1 MNQIPHATPGLLCPM
16 LRKDVSKVCHKC
28 AWWTGLTWKDA
39 HGESHHNWRC
49 AMVMNAITNVDIV
62 KATTGAQAATESMR
76 NEVVARSGVMPLGA
90 MTDHVLDAPRLGP
103 ETARGGQIVNGATP
117 KLIGQG

>member
-1 MNQIPHATPGLLCPM
+1 MNQVPHASPGLTCPM

-28 AWWTGLTWKDA
+28 AWWTGLTWKDPTT
-39 HGESHHNWRC
+39 GEMHHNWRC

-62 KATTGAQAATESMR
+62 KAASGAQAATESMR

-90 MTDHVLDAPRLGP
+90 MTDHVTDAPRLGP
-103 ETARGGQIVNGATP
+103 ETQRGAHVTNGHAP
-117 KLIGQG
+117 KLIEG

>member
-1 MNQIPHATPGLLCPM
+1 MTQIPHANPGLLCPQF
-16 LRKDVSKVCHKC
+16 RKDVSKVCHKC
-28 AWWTGLTWKDA
+28 AWWTGLTFKDA
-39 HGESHHNWRC
+39 TGATHHQWKC

-62 KATTGAQAATESMR
+62 KATVGAQAATESMR

-90 MTDHVLDAPRLGP
+90 MTDHLTDTPQLGT
-103 ETARGGQIVNGATP
+103 ETMRGALANGHGP